1 MNLYPAIDLKD
12 GKCIRLKKGRLEDIT
27 YYNPDPINQA
37 SQFLNCWAKWIHM
50 VDIDGAFQGRSFN
63 HEVFIKIKKKFNCA
77 LQVGGGIRNI
87 ETVEFLINNK
97 IDRVVLGTVALT
109 NKNLCEQICKSFP
122 NKIAVGIDAKKGW
135 VAIDGWSKT
144 SKIKVS
150 EMLKVYEGIGVSS
163 VIFTDIEKDGILAGV
178 SFDQLENIL
187 NQTSLKIVASGGV
200 SSLDDLKK
208 LKKIGDV
215 KKNLDG
221 VIVGRAIY
229 EKKIKVNEAL
239 EILK

>member
-1 MNLYPAIDLKD
+1 MGIS
-12 GKCIRLKKGRLEDIT
+12 GK
-27 YYNPDPINQA
+27 
-37 SQFLNCWAKWIHM
+37 
-50 VDIDGAFQGRSFN
+50 SFN
-63 HEVFIKIKKKFNCA
+63 HEVFIKIKKKFNCS

-163 VIFTDIEKDGILAGV
+163 VIFTDIEKDGILGWRK
-178 SFDQLENIL
+178 F
-187 NQTSLKIVASGGV
+187 
-200 SSLDDLKK
+200 
-208 LKKIGDV
+208 
-215 KKNLDG
+215 
-221 VIVGRAIY
+221 
-229 EKKIKVNEAL
+229 
-239 EILK
+239 

>member
-1 MNLYPAIDLKD
+1 MNKSAKVF
-12 GKCIRLKKGRLEDIT
+12 
-27 YYNPDPINQA
+27 PIK
-37 SQFLNCWAKWIHM
+37 L
-50 VDIDGAFQGRSFN
+50 RS
-63 HEVFIKIKKKFNCA
+63 
-77 LQVGGGIRNI
+77 
-87 ETVEFLINNK
+87 
-97 IDRVVLGTVALT
+97 
-109 NKNLCEQICKSFP
+109 
-122 NKIAVGIDAKKGW
+122 GIDAKKGW

-200 SSLDDLKK
+200 SNLDDLKK
-208 LKKIGDV
+208 LKEIGDV

-229 EKKIKVNEAL
+229 EKKKKVNEAL

>member
-1 MNLYPAIDLKD
+1 M
-12 GKCIRLKKGRLEDIT
+12 
-27 YYNPDPINQA
+27 
-37 SQFLNCWAKWIHM
+37 
-50 VDIDGAFQGRSFN
+50 
-63 HEVFIKIKKKFNCA
+63 
-77 LQVGGGIRNI
+77 
-87 ETVEFLINNK
+87 
-97 IDRVVLGTVALT
+97 T

-229 EKKIKVNEAL
+229 EKNKSK
-239 EILK
+239 